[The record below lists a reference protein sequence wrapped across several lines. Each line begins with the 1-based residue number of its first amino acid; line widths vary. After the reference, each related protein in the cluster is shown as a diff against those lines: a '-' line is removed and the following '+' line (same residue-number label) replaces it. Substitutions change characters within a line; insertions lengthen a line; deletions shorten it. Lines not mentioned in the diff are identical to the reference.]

1 MTSPLFSRNLC
12 KILSLTLLPLVVLG
26 GTMSPVSAAPDK
38 PAKSSKAT
46 KGKKK
51 AKKKG
56 KKGKKAKKVANAAKK
71 AGQEKE
77 KAGGDV
83 LIADAKTP
91 FDKLFNQAIQWVQEG
106 TYGPDGIRVNGKS
119 LFEYAA
125 SRGQL
130 AAMKLLVEAGSEVK
144 AIESCVPAIA
154 SGSVECIKYMQELGI
169 PLCALG
175 RGCMTKALM
184 SATSSGSVACVSYV
198 YKQLLPNIR
207 PDKGNLSLEW
217 LRYAA
222 LESGS
227 PDMVA
232 FWQEKG
238 VRPQKNDVLFA
249 VASGNMKL
257 LESMRDAV
265 DSTNF
270 SQKVDVWATCGAAY
284 TMMAAKSGNHE
295 MLKYIVEKG
304 ASVQDAPKEFCHD
317 LRFSGTVMSP
327 ILHAALSGS
336 LECVKYLESKGARPV
351 DTVGL
356 SLLEAAV
363 NSGNLELVRYLV
375 SKEKPNKRTNDALC
389 LAARLGNG
397 DIVRY
402 LVEECSADVKTTG
415 AARTYVRSSLNAFYA
430 ALVHQHIGSP
440 LLQAAGFGHMELV
453 KYLMDKG
460 ADVNAVQKGN
470 NIYWDSSALVAASFG
485 QPHVLKF
492 LLEKASFAS
501 EEDKNHLF
509 MRAAEGCS
517 LACLKLIFEE
527 KVDVNAEIQEDEYKW
542 RAFGQACSSRN
553 PGRMACIRFLLD
565 NGAKPTPD
573 ELLSTLFDE
582 ERLIKAHDIKAID
595 DVDRLQ
601 LLLCGAGESGR
612 LDVAKFLVDNGVVI
626 NPEVRYHSG
635 DALRSTVLAACSY
648 MLPGHLE
655 CIRYFTS
662 KGLRLDKD
670 ELDKLVAGEVLFD
683 DYYAP
688 EPLRKVLQETHQ

>member
-1 MTSPLFSRNLC
+1 
-12 KILSLTLLPLVVLG
+12 
-26 GTMSPVSAAPDK
+26 MSPVSAAPDK

-71 AGQEKE
+71 AGQEKK

-106 TYGPDGIRVNGKS
+106 TYGPDDIRVNGKS

-144 AIESCVPAIA
+144 AIESCAPAIA
-154 SGSVECIKYMQELGI
+154 SGRVECIKYMQKLGI

-207 PDKGNLSLEW
+207 PDKGNLSLKW

-222 LESGS
+222 LESDS

-232 FWQEKG
+232 FWQENG
-238 VRPQKNDVLFA
+238 VGQQKNDVLFA

-270 SQKVDVWATCGAAY
+270 TQNGDVCTTGGVAY

-304 ASVQDAPKEFCHD
+304 APVQDAPKERCPD
-317 LRFSGTVMSP
+317 LWFSGTVMSP

-375 SKEKPNKRTNDALC
+375 SKEKPNNRTNDALC
-389 LAARLGNG
+389 LAARLGHG

-402 LVEECSADVKTTG
+402 LVEECSADVKKTG
-415 AARTYVRSSLNAFYA
+415 AARTYVRSSLNGYYA
-430 ALVHQHIGSP
+430 ALVHPYEGSP
-440 LLQAAGFGHMELV
+440 LLQAAEFGHMELV

-460 ADVNAVQKGN
+460 ADVNAVQKGIN
-470 NIYWDSSALVAASFG
+470 RYWDSSALVAASFG

-542 RAFGQACSSRN
+542 RAFGEVCSSRN
-553 PGRMACIRFLLD
+553 PGRMACIKFLLD

-601 LLLCGAGESGR
+601 NLLCGAGQSGR

-626 NPEVRYHSG
+626 NPEVRSHSG
-635 DALRSTVLAACSY
+635 NALRSTVLAACGY
-648 MLPGHLE
+648 MKPGHLE

-662 KGLRLDKD
+662 KGLRLDKE

>member
-1 MTSPLFSRNLC
+1 MSSLHLLR
-12 KILSLTLLPLVVLG
+12 KVLSLSLLPLIVLG
-26 GTMSPVSAAPDK
+26 GVVLPASAAADK
-38 PAKSSKAT
+38 PAKSSKSS
-46 KGKKK
+46 KGKK
-51 AKKKG
+51 KKKG
-56 KKGKKAKKVANAAKK
+56 KKGKKDKKAKKVANAAKK
-71 AGQEKE
+71 AGQEKK
-77 KAGGDV
+77 KAEGDV
-83 LIADAKTP
+83 LIADAMTP

-106 TYGPDGIRVNGKS
+106 TYGPDDIRVNGKS

-125 SRGQL
+125 SRGLL

-144 AIESCVPAIA
+144 VIESCVPAIA
-154 SGSVECIKYMQELGI
+154 SGRVECIKYMQELGI
-169 PLCALG
+169 PLCSLR
-175 RGCMTKALM
+175 RGCMTEALT

-198 YKQLLPNIR
+198 YKQLLPNIS
-207 PDKGNLSLEW
+207 PDKGNLSLKW

-222 LESGS
+222 LESDS

-238 VRPQKNDVLFA
+238 VGPQKNDVLFA

-270 SQKVDVWATCGAAY
+270 TQNGVVGTTGGVAY

-304 ASVQDAPKEFCHD
+304 APVQDAPKEYCPD
-317 LRFSGTVMSP
+317 LWFSGTVMSP

-336 LECVKYLESKGARPV
+336 LECVKYLESKGAKPV

-375 SKEKPNKRTNDALC
+375 SKEKPNNRTNDALC
-389 LAARLGNG
+389 LAARLGHG

-415 AARTYVRSSLNAFYA
+415 AARTYVRSSLNGFYA
-430 ALVHQHIGSP
+430 ALVHPHKGSP
-440 LLQAAGFGHMELV
+440 LLQAAEFGHMELV

-470 NIYWDSSALVAASFG
+470 NRYWDSSALVAASFG

-509 MRAAEGCS
+509 LRAAEGCS

-527 KVDVNAEIQEDEYKW
+527 KVDVNAEIAEDEYKW

-553 PGRMACIRFLLD
+553 PGRMACIKFLLD

-595 DVDRLQ
+595 DVDSLQ
-601 LLLCGAGESGR
+601 HLLCAAGQSGR

-626 NPEVRYHSG
+626 NPEVRSHSG
-635 DALRSTVLAACSY
+635 NALRSTVLAACGY
-648 MLPGHLE
+648 MRPGHLE

-670 ELDKLVAGEVLFD
+670 ELDKLLAGEVLFD